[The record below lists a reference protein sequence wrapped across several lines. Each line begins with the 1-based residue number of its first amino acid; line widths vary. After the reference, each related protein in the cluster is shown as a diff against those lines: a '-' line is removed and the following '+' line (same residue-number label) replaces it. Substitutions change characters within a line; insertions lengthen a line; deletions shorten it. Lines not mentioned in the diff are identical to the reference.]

1 MRIFANNPR
10 CQPASASTNRA
21 STSTFDD
28 FRLSIGVLAALLIS
42 ALFSLSSCL
51 PCSAQQSP
59 AIPLQ
64 NSPSALPATV
74 RVTLS
79 KPVYWITADPK
90 TGAPRMPKDVVAT
103 AELLN
108 QSQEISSPVI
118 FTWRVYLDWEFDK
131 YQTHHS
137 ISALKFERPSP
148 FPIDLSKQ
156 IAGGKLKV
164 FAKATVGG
172 KEIFGQAIADVRA
185 HNPPKQSLLAAFPP
199 NRSGLIA
206 SKICMAESDLKQF
219 THSKGADPGGIP
231 YTSRTS
237 DVGMMQLNIT
247 SEGLT
252 SPDQVWDW
260 RANLKRGLEM
270 INSKKR
276 VTKLASRSLMDRRS
290 SAPSEVA
297 GYPHLL
303 CINAI
308 RISVG
313 LDALELPEALP
324 LSETPGSGI
333 LPEDSDPDRL
343 ALSQLERDAIRRYN
357 GGREY
362 SYAVVPDIE
371 GLGILSAGWQIDPTR
386 GGIRAKSGDPDYVKH
401 VLAAR
406 SGFKIPPP
414 PKPVAK
420 SSGKKRHRRHRKH

>member
-1 MRIFANNPR
+1 MRIFTKNSFF
-10 CQPASASTNRA
+10 QPPSASTKCA
-21 STSTFDD
+21 SIPAFTD
-28 FRLSIGVLAALLIS
+28 FRLLIGAAI
-42 ALFSLSSCL
+42 ALFVPAFLFLNSCL
-51 PCSAQQSP
+51 ICKAQLSP
-59 AIPLQ
+59 SSPLQ
-64 NSPSALPATV
+64 NSPADPPATV
-74 RVTLS
+74 RVTFS
-79 KPVYWITADPK
+79 KPIYWITADPK
-90 TGAPRMPKDVVAT
+90 TGAPQMPKDVVAT

-108 QSQEISSPVI
+108 QPQEISAPVI

-137 ISALKFERPSP
+137 ISALKFERSSP
-148 FPIDLSKQ
+148 FHIDLSKQ

-164 FAKATVGG
+164 FAKTITGG
-172 KEIFGQAIADVRA
+172 KEIFGQAIAEVRA
-185 HNPPKQSLLAAFPP
+185 HNPTKRALLAAFPP
-199 NRSGLIA
+199 NRFGLIA
-206 SKICMAESDLKQF
+206 SKICMAESDLRQF
-219 THSKGADPGGIP
+219 THSKGADLGGIP

-252 SPDQVWDW
+252 SQDQVWDW

-276 VTKLASRSLMDRRS
+276 VTKLASRSLIDRRS
-290 SAPSEVA
+290 VAPTEVA
-297 GYPHLL
+297 GYAHLL
-303 CINAI
+303 SINAI

-313 LDALELPEALP
+313 LDALQLPEALP

-333 LPEDSDPDRL
+333 LPEDSDPDHL

-362 SYAVVPDIE
+362 SYAVVPNIE
-371 GLGILSAGWQIDPTR
+371 GLGILSAGWQVDPTR

-414 PKPVAK
+414 PKPATK
-420 SSGKKRHRRHRKH
+420 SSGKKRRRHHRKR

>member
-1 MRIFANNPR
+1 MIIFAKKPR
-10 CQPASASTNRA
+10 FQPNSASTHRA
-21 STSTFDD
+21 STPASTD
-28 FRLSIGVLAALLIS
+28 FRLLTGISI
-42 ALFSLSSCL
+42 ALFVSAFLFLFSCSL
-51 PCSAQQSP
+51 CSAQQSP

-64 NSPSALPATV
+64 NSPAALPATV

-90 TGAPRMPKDVVAT
+90 TGVPQMPKDVVAT

-108 QSQEISSPVI
+108 QPAEISSPVM

-172 KEIFGQAIADVRA
+172 KEIFGQAIAEVRA
-185 HNPPKQSLLAAFPP
+185 HNPPKQALLSAFPP
-199 NRSGLIA
+199 NRFGLIA
-206 SKICMAESDLKQF
+206 SKICMAESDLRQF

-290 SAPSEVA
+290 SAPSEFS
-297 GYPHLL
+297 GYAHLL
-303 CINAI
+303 CINGI
-308 RISVG
+308 RISAG
-313 LDALELPEALP
+313 LDALALPEAMP
-324 LSETPGSGI
+324 LSETPGSGM
-333 LPEDSDPDRL
+333 LPEDLDPDQL

-362 SYAVVPDIE
+362 SYTVVPDIE
-371 GLGILSAGWQIDPTR
+371 GLGILSAGWQVDPTR
-386 GGIRAKSGDPDYVKH
+386 GGIRARSGDPDYVKH

-414 PKPVAK
+414 PKPAAK
-420 SSGKKRHRRHRKH
+420 SSGKKRHRRHRKY